1 MTPGGASILLRSLR
15 AACLAGRRRATL
27 LWQCNR
33 GVASLEFALIALPL
47 IFMIFAIFEVGLLL
61 KCRNDLDLVTQGAV
75 RKVMVGSVQ
84 SQYQTLTADQFKY
97 AYICPNLPAIFSC
110 DKLVVNATMFDESTA
125 AGAGF
130 YTFVSGNP
138 LAVKVTTTE
147 QTFCM
152 GNGGNYIY
160 LQVAYPAAKLGTGI
174 NLAALL
180 SGSQLSGYLV
190 SSAAFRNEPFS
201 NSKYIIPAGC

>member
-1 MTPGGASILLRSLR
+1 MQSLR
-15 AACLAGRRRATL
+15 AVCLAGRRRATL

-47 IFMIFAIFEVGLLL
+47 FFMIFAIFEVGLLL
-61 KCRNDLDLVTQGAV
+61 KCRNDLDLVTQLAA
-75 RKVMVGSVQ
+75 RNVMVGSVQ
-84 SQYQTLTADQFKY
+84 SQYQNLTADQFKY
-97 AYICPNLPAIFSC
+97 SYICPNLPAMFTC
-110 DKLVVNATMFDESTA
+110 DQVIVNATMFDESTA

-138 LAVKVTTTE
+138 LAVNVATTE

-152 GNGGNYIY
+152 GNGGNYVY
-160 LQVAYPAAKLGTGI
+160 LQVAYPAAQLGTGI

-180 SGSQLSGYLV
+180 PGTQLNGYLV

-201 NSKYIIPAGC
+201 NSQYVIPAGC

>member
-1 MTPGGASILLRSLR
+1 M
-15 AACLAGRRRATL
+15 
-27 LWQCNR
+27 
-33 GVASLEFALIALPL
+33 EFALIALPL
-47 IFMIFAIFEVGLLL
+47 LFSIFAIFEVGLLL
-61 KCRNDLDLVTQGAV
+61 KCRNDLDLVTQGAA

-84 SQYQTLTADQFKY
+84 SQYQALSADQFKY
-97 AYICPNLPAIFSC
+97 SYICPNLPAIFSC
-110 DKLVVNATMFDESTA
+110 DQVVVNATMFDESTV

-138 LAVKVTTTE
+138 LAVKVAKTE

-152 GNGGNYIY
+152 GNGGNFVY
-160 LQVAYPAAKLGTGI
+160 LQVAYPTAKLGTGF

-180 SGSQLSGYLV
+180 SGTQSNGYLV

-201 NSKYIIPAGC
+201 NSQYVIPAGC